1 MTETEMILMSSSGLS
16 PRSHL
21 TLSISWITSNP
32 DVARPKML
40 SHRQLS
46 YQRKEKKRRMR
57 ENVRMFVVQP
67 SSLDGRDEELTPVG
81 ALTRIGHTEHVRS
94 IMLKGLVELV
104 LKVPAPE

>member
-1 MTETEMILMSSSGLS
+1 
-16 PRSHL
+16 
-21 TLSISWITSNP
+21 
-32 DVARPKML
+32 
-40 SHRQLS
+40 
-46 YQRKEKKRRMR
+46 MR

-94 IMLKGLVELV
+94 IMPKGLVELV